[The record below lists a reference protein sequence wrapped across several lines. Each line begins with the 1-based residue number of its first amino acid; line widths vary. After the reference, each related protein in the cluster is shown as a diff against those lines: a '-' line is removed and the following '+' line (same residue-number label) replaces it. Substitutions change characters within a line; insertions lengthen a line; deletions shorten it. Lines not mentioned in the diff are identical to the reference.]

1 MAHGGLTEG
10 RVLLTRPSPFL
21 GPTLPERGLDRKRL
35 AWYTVRMLRRLR
47 RWAEKIGRWLA
58 EELLVVGA
66 IALAAYLEVRSR
78 KFARQARE
86 ASGRRARWLS
96 SRAARW
102 RRCAKFLR
110 DRADEI
116 AEVLTR
122 ETLGWV
128 TEGLADPAADEIY
141 G

>member
-10 RVLLTRPSPFL
+10 RGVQSRPSPFL

-35 AWYTVRMLRRLR
+35 AWYTERMLRRLR

-58 EELLVVGA
+58 EELVVGA

-78 KFARQARE
+78 KFARQAKE
-86 ASGRRARWLS
+86 TSGRRARWLS

-110 DRADEI
+110 DRAEEI

-128 TEGLADPAADEIY
+128 TEGLADPAPDEIY